1 MSVETTSQ
9 KELIESLGET
19 PTLSELIEIRG
30 AMQVEISGLERE
42 LKAKKARR
50 DIIDG
55 MLMKELSRAGVK
67 RTATESY
74 SVSIKEDTLPE
85 VVDWDALYEHIKET
99 GDFSLLHR
107 RTSSPAYR
115 EILSAGQQ
123 VPGIQPRTHRTI
135 NFRSI

>member
-1 MSVETTSQ
+1 MSIETLSEQ
-9 KELIESLGET
+9 DFLQSLGEQ
-19 PTLSELIEIRG
+19 PTLSELIERRG
-30 AMQVEISGLERE
+30 SLQGTISGIERQLKEHKRHRE
-42 LKAKKARR
+42 L
-50 DIIDG
+50 IDKL
-55 MLMKELSRAGVK
+55 LMKELNRAGVK

-74 SVSIKEDTLPE
+74 SVSIKEDTLPD
-85 VVDWDALYEHIKET
+85 VTDWDALYAHILKT

-135 NFRSI
+135 NFRTN